1 MILWVILLNSL
12 AGFFQLGL
20 WAAGG
25 FASFSSLGSAIIHL
39 SVLAYGIRA
48 VYQARKLGRL

>member
-1 MILWVILLNSL
+1 MILWIILLNSL